1 VNIIGNKE
9 ASKMPD
15 WIDFMLVMIFSGAI
29 GFLSGWK
36 SRQPYVG
43 SLEREYDHLMDEFE
57 KICREHSAL
66 IADKH

>member
-1 VNIIGNKE
+1 
-9 ASKMPD
+9 MPD

-29 GFLSGWK
+29 GFLVGWK

-43 SLEREYDHLMDEFE
+43 ALEREYDHLMDEFE
-57 KICREHSAL
+57 KLCREHSAL